1 MIHYCNCG
9 QKYVTESSAK
19 RCCTTQSIKIKKEAV
34 PTAKRGLK
42 KTKEE
47 IKVYREI
54 YYLKNRDKILMVQR
68 NYDQNKRDEKNLQ
81 RIRE

>member
-9 QKYVTESSAK
+9 QKYVTESSSK
-19 RCCTTQSIKIKKEAV
+19 RCCTAQSIKIKKEAV
-34 PTAKRGLK
+34 PTAKRRLK

-47 IKVYREI
+47 IKAYREI

-68 NYDQNKRDEKNLQ
+68 IYDQNKKHEKNIQ
-81 RIRE
+81 RIGE